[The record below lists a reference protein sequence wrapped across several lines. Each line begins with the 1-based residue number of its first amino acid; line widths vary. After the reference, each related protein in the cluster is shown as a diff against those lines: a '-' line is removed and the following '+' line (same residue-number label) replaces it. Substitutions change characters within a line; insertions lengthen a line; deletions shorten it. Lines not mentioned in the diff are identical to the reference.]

1 MLYFLGIYFFLRI
14 LLSYFQI
21 QAKYIAIISKI
32 SYNLEWELSSLLPK
46 YADWV
51 SKGKDKH
58 HFICKVCQTN
68 SLKLCN
74 VKVEELKLHV
84 KGNIK
89 DGGKSKH
96 KRNMYVLKTQSKIL
110 LKSNR
115 SSENVVT
122 QI

>member
-46 YADWV
+46 YADWG

-74 VKVEELKLHV
+74 VEVEELKLHV

-89 DGGKSKH
+89 DVKKVNTG
-96 KRNMYVLKTQSKIL
+96 NMYVLKTQSKVL

-122 QI
+122 RI

>member
-1 MLYFLGIYFFLRI
+1 M
-14 LLSYFQI
+14 
-21 QAKYIAIISKI
+21 

-46 YADWV
+46 YADWG

-74 VKVEELKLHV
+74 VEVEELKLDL

-89 DGGKSKH
+89 DGEKSKH
-96 KRNMYVLKTQSKIL
+96 KRNRYVLKTQSKIL

>member
-1 MLYFLGIYFFLRI
+1 MLCFLGIYFFLRI

-46 YADWV
+46 YADWG

-68 SLKLCN
+68 SLKLCY
-74 VKVEELKLHV
+74 VEVEELKLDL

-89 DGGKSKH
+89 DGEKSKQ
-96 KRNMYVLKTQSKIL
+96 KRNRYVLKTQSKIL